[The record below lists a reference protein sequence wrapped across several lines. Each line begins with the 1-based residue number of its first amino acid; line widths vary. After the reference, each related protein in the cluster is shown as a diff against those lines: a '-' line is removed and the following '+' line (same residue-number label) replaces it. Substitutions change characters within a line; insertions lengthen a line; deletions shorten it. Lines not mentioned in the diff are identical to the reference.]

1 MAARETRPMHE
12 AGSPPHPNVGDGD
25 VDWDDVVT
33 VRVHPRRGGRLLLQI
48 RVSKEYPPPQ
58 SQLGSL
64 RRISGEVLLCT

>member
-33 VRVHPRRGGRLLLQI
+33 VRAIAVTLLT
-48 RVSKEYPPPQ
+48 PPPAQ
-58 SQLGSL
+58 SVVELFDQ
-64 RRISGEVLLCT
+64 VNAT